1 MNKSYI
7 WVYLV
12 FIVDLMF
19 FFFFDLYNRMVNGCL
34 SIGVNLYMYMCVF
47 CYFLIVVSICIF
59 NLKSKSCR
67 YCSCLPSFSYQG
79 DNNARCSDVLPCHN
93 ESLIWPKKDNQQSAE
108 RAHTKRIDK
117 KINWTFSH

>member
-12 FIVDLMF
+12 FIVDLMI

-34 SIGVNLYMYMCVF
+34 SIGVNLYVYMCVF

-79 DNNARCSDVLPCHN
+79 DNNARCSDVLSCHN